1 MISLVLLLTTATP
14 DACKSRAPTERIA
27 VHLKAGMTLDEVARV
42 VGQARCEGPT
52 TFPVSGKRAIPF
64 SFDGELFA
72 SQLPALLQLAFDA
85 TGASRSE
92 LPFGSEPAAPACDAA
107 LIARIVPVDPWTR
120 KITAA
125 ARDAMA
131 ACLPSQ
137 LRAVPAF
144 KGGVSEGL
152 KIFGIR
158 QGSIGEALAFQN
170 GDTLLKVNGL
180 DLTSAEK
187 AIEVYSKLKTATDFT
202 IELNRNGEL
211 RTIRWQIR

>member
-1 MISLVLLLTTATP
+1 
-14 DACKSRAPTERIA
+14 
-27 VHLKAGMTLDEVARV
+27 
-42 VGQARCEGPT
+42 
-52 TFPVSGKRAIPF
+52 
-64 SFDGELFA
+64 
-72 SQLPALLQLAFDA
+72 
-85 TGASRSE
+85 
-92 LPFGSEPAAPACDAA
+92 
-107 LIARIVPVDPWTR
+107 
-120 KITAA
+120 
-125 ARDAMA
+125 MA

-180 DLTSAEK
+180 DLTRAEK